1 MILAQKLLGDIDK
14 PKSEVLVDV
23 IVMSVGRTR
32 ARTLGVNLP
41 TSASASIAPGGSSGS
56 SSSGLTLNSF
66 PGLSAND
73 IAVTISGASLS
84 ALASDSGTKVI
95 QRPEIRVMDSEKA
108 SLKIGDRIPIAT
120 GSYQSGISNGV
131 NTQFQYI
138 DVGVNIDITPYVHS
152 ANDVTLK
159 LTLEVS
165 TVTGETSVDGV
176 TEPTIGQNRI
186 DHEVRL
192 ADGEVNL
199 IGGILE
205 DTETKGMSGYPGLL
219 NIPILKYLFGQETKD
234 REETE
239 IVFAIVPHIIRS
251 TEVTDENLKMV
262 DLGSEN
268 SVTYRRA
275 DAKEKPAPPA
285 PAQTNQPAAA
295 TTQHP

>member
-1 MILAQKLLGDIDK
+1 
-14 PKSEVLVDV
+14 
-23 IVMSVGRTR
+23 
-32 ARTLGVNLP
+32 
-41 TSASASIAPGGSSGS
+41 
-56 SSSGLTLNSF
+56 
-66 PGLSAND
+66 
-73 IAVTISGASLS
+73 
-84 ALASDSGTKVI
+84 
-95 QRPEIRVMDSEKA
+95 
-108 SLKIGDRIPIAT
+108 
-120 GSYQSGISNGV
+120 
-131 NTQFQYI
+131 
-138 DVGVNIDITPYVHS
+138 
-152 ANDVTLK
+152 
-159 LTLEVS
+159 
-165 TVTGETSVDGV
+165 
-176 TEPTIGQNRI
+176 
-186 DHEVRL
+186 VRL